1 MCALFEGDR
10 FIDIPANAW
19 YLEDV
24 MQASEQGL
32 VSGMSE
38 AFFEPKGTM
47 NRAMFATLLY
57 KLEGAAGSEGEGY
70 FEDVAPGAGTPAR

>member
-1 MCALFEGDR
+1 
-10 FIDIPANAW
+10 
-19 YLEDV
+19 

-47 NRAMFATLLY
+47 NRAMFATLLLQ
-57 KLEGAAGSEGEGY
+57 LEGAAGSEGGR
-70 FEDVAPGAGTPAR
+70 VL

>member
-1 MCALFEGDR
+1 MYTFTLEGDTTVCALFEGDR

-38 AFFEPKGTM
+38 AF
-47 NRAMFATLLY
+47 
-57 KLEGAAGSEGEGY
+57 S
-70 FEDVAPGAGTPAR
+70 